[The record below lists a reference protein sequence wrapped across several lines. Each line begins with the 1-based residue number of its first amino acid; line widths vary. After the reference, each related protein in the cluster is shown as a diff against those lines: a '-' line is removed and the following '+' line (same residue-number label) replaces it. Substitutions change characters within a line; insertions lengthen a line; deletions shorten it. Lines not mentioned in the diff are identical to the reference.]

1 MAAAKRS
8 TVHVALL
15 RGINVS
21 GKNKLPMAEL
31 AQMFES
37 AGCRDVE
44 TYIQSGNVVFA
55 ANARLAPRLPAIIEQ
70 AILSSFDYQV
80 PVVMRS
86 ASELAA
92 VIRNNPF
99 VAKPTD
105 TKALHVAFLAD
116 RPTSTQLASLDPHRS
131 PPDRFVVRGSEI
143 YLCCPNG
150 IGRSKLTNAYFDTR
164 LETTSTFRNW
174 KTVTRLFEIVGR

>member
-1 MAAAKRS
+1 MTAEETS

-15 RGINVS
+15 RGVNVS
-21 GKNKLPMAEL
+21 GKNKVSMAHL
-31 AQMFES
+31 AQMFED

-55 ANARLAPRLPAIIEQ
+55 ANATLARRLSEIIEQ
-70 AILSSFDYQV
+70 AISSSFGYQV
-80 PVVMRS
+80 PVVIRS
-86 ASELAA
+86 ASELDA
-92 VIRNNPF
+92 VVHRNPF
-99 VAKPTD
+99 VAEVTD

-116 RPTSTQLASLDPHRS
+116 EPTSTQLGSLDPPRS
-131 PPDRFVVRGSEI
+131 PPDRFVVRGREI

-150 IGRSKLTNAYFDTR
+150 IGRSKLTNAYFDAK

-174 KTVTRLFEIVGR
+174 KTVTQLFEMVDR